1 MKRLR
6 IDAIAFIAI
15 LAGLGIANL
24 LNVNKPAV
32 STLENRMLKAK
43 PELTWSSLSSGDY
56 FRDFEDYYS
65 DTFINR
71 DNIVK
76 LCRDI
81 KDSLSL
87 NREGVTLVVTREQNE
102 PINDDTTRD
111 RTSENQTVPR
121 TTPEPSEEHSAPD
134 GETPATQSGRETV
147 QATATPTPTPRQ
159 FGDDET
165 VAYYLIVDGK
175 AVQLF
180 KFNREGMDYYAEV
193 LNKYHEVLGDKVTI
207 YSMIPPTNSEFVKL
221 RKYADIT
228 DSQNDAMDYLRSKLD
243 PGIVTVDVYDELNR
257 HKDEYIY
264 FKTDHHWTALGA
276 YYGYCAFME
285 ATSREP
291 VPLSRYDTVKV
302 EGYLGAPTPRPLTR
316 SWRKTRTQSVCIF
329 RLPAMNIPC
338 ITETSPKQPT

>member
-121 TTPEPSEEHSAPD
+121 TTPEPWRSIQLPMGKLLPHN
-134 GETPATQSGRETV
+134 PAGKPCRPPQ
-147 QATATPTPTPRQ
+147 RQ
-159 FGDDET
+159 HRPHDSS
-165 VAYYLIVDGK
+165 VMMK
-175 AVQLF
+175 
-180 KFNREGMDYYAEV
+180 
-193 LNKYHEVLGDKVTI
+193 
-207 YSMIPPTNSEFVKL
+207 PWP
-221 RKYADIT
+221 IT
-228 DSQNDAMDYLRSKLD
+228 LLLTERPSS
-243 PGIVTVDVYDELNR
+243 
-257 HKDEYIY
+257 
-264 FKTDHHWTALGA
+264 F
-276 YYGYCAFME
+276 
-285 ATSREP
+285 S
-291 VPLSRYDTVKV
+291 SSTVK
-302 EGYLGAPTPRPLTR
+302 A
-316 SWRKTRTQSVCIF
+316 W
-329 RLPAMNIPC
+329 
-338 ITETSPKQPT
+338 ITMQRF